1 MPKDGYKRKL
11 AAILSADARD
21 YCRLMGA
28 DEAGTVRTIQSHLQ
42 VISERIVRHG
52 GRVVDASGDNLLAEF
67 PSVVN
72 AVKSAVEVQEQLKTR
87 NADLPEDRRIVFR
100 IGIHLGDVIVE
111 EGRIYGEGVN
121 IAARVEQ
128 LAEGGAVYVSGTVYG
143 QIRNKLPWGYEDLGE
158 HAVKNIPEPVRVYKI
173 LPDAERPGVRWTWLS
188 RASHW
193 KVALL
198 AAASGAII
206 AAIAVSLWHA
216 YLRPPAPRGGT
227 AQEQP
232 PALPLPDEPSIAVLP
247 FENLTGD
254 SNQDYLCDGLTDDII
269 TSLSTLPRL
278 FVISRN
284 STFTYKKKP
293 IKVQR
298 VSVDLG
304 VRYVLEGGIQKSGK
318 RMQINAQLIDATT
331 GQHLWAE
338 RFDRGVDDIFKAKDE
353 ITLDIAAALAVKLTE
368 GDQAQMTRR
377 NTNSLEA
384 WQALQRG
391 RTFSERLSPEDNLRA
406 REQFRKAIGL
416 DPKYV
421 NAWVELGFTYFWE
434 RRWTRGQANEEALRK
449 TAEISEKAMGMDPSY
464 SGCYRLRSW
473 VHAKRRRFEEAMAD
487 ARKAVE
493 LEPSNAAGLYLLANH
508 LFFYGQPDEAILV
521 QLRAMRLSPYNKPMY
536 EHFLGWAYHHAGQ
549 YDKAIETL
557 KASAKKDP
565 KFPLAH
571 LRLAVIYA
579 ELGREEEMRAEA
591 AEVFRIW
598 PEFTGGL
605 MVMDYQFRDP
615 KTLERLK
622 ASMIK
627 AGFSLR
633 PER

>member
-1 MPKDGYKRKL
+1 M
-11 AAILSADARD
+11 
-21 YCRLMGA
+21 
-28 DEAGTVRTIQSHLQ
+28 
-42 VISERIVRHG
+42 
-52 GRVVDASGDNLLAEF
+52 DASGDNLLAEF

-100 IGIHLGDVIVE
+100 IGIHLGDVIEE

-128 LAEGGAVYVSGTVYG
+128 LAEGGAVFISGTVYG

-158 HAVKNIPEPVRVYKI
+158 HEVKNIPVPVRVYKV
-173 LPDAERPGVRWTWLS
+173 LPDAESPEVRRTWLS
-188 RASHW
+188 RASRW

-198 AAASGAII
+198 AAASGAIL
-206 AAIAVSLWHA
+206 AAAAVPLWNA
-216 YLRPPAPRGGT
+216 YLRPPAPRGET

-254 SNQDYLCDGLTDDII
+254 PGQDYLCDGLTDDII

-278 FVISRN
+278 FVISRS
-284 STFTYKKKP
+284 STFTYKGKP
-293 IKVQR
+293 VKVQQ
-298 VSVDLG
+298 VSRDLG
-304 VRYVLEGGIQKSGK
+304 VRYVLEGSIQKSGT
-318 RMQINAQLIDATT
+318 RMQVNAQLIDATT

-338 RFDRGVDDIFKAKDE
+338 RFDRGMDDIFKAKDE
-353 ITLDIAAALAVKLTE
+353 ITLDIAVALEVKLTE
-368 GDQAQMTRR
+368 GDQAKVTRR
-377 NTNSLEA
+377 NTKSLEA
-384 WQALQRG
+384 WQAYQRG
-391 RTFSERLSPEDNLRA
+391 RAFVQRLTREDNLRA
-406 REQFRKAIGL
+406 REQFRKSIGL

-421 NAWVELGFTYFWE
+421 NAWVDLGFTYYWE
-434 RRWTRGQANEEALRK
+434 RRWARGEAREEAFRK
-449 TAEISEKAMGMDPSY
+449 MAEISEKAMEMDPSY
-464 SGCYRLRSW
+464 PGGYRLRSW
-473 VHAKRRRFEEAMAD
+473 VHAQSRRFEEAMAD

-493 LEPSNAAGLYLLANH
+493 LEPSNAVSAYVLANH
-508 LFFYGQPDEAILV
+508 LFFNGQPDEAIFV
-521 QLRAMRLSPYNKPMY
+521 QQRAMRLSPYYPPIY
-536 EHFLGWAYHHAGQ
+536 QHFLGWAYHHAGQ

-557 KASAKKDP
+557 RASAEKDP

-571 LRLAVIYA
+571 LRLAIIYA

-598 PEFTGGL
+598 PDFTGES
-605 MVMDYQFRDP
+605 MIRDYQFRDP